1 MKRTENT
8 NKRKRC
14 NMEHQESGRAEKDV
28 KEFAAPPPLLFR
40 KLSNPDLSPAAT
52 AATKSKLHR
61 QLSQDESWA
70 RRNSLAMTGKQLL
83 PLSSSLHG
91 GVSQLAWQGPSGGY
105 GGPGATGGI
114 SAGQGDGNNLV
125 RMRSQTLGQSAP
137 SLTGLKE
144 LSLPRRGSFC
154 RTSNRKSLIVTSS
167 TSPTLPRP
175 HSPLHGHTGTSPLDS
190 PRNFSPNT
198 AAHFSFVP
206 ARRTDGRRWSLAS
219 LPSSGYGTN
228 TPSSTVSSSC
238 SSQEKLHQL
247 PFQPTPDE
255 LHFLTKHFSSE
266 SITDEE
272 GRCSPAMRPRSRS
285 LSPGRSPISFDHE
298 IVMMN
303 HVYKERFP
311 KATAQMEE
319 RLAELLSSSAPDKVC
334 PLADGVLS
342 FVHHQLIELSRDC
355 LEKSRGDQ
363 ITSRYFYEL
372 QENLEKLLQD
382 AHERSESVEVT
393 FVTQLVRKL
402 MIIIARPARL
412 LECLEFDPEEFYHLL
427 EAAEGHAKEGQ
438 GIKSDIPRYIISQL
452 GLTRDPLEEMAQL
465 SSYDSGNPET
475 PETDDSVDGRG
486 TTVPAAPPQ
495 PKTKAPREEDFEN
508 IKLISN
514 GAYGAV
520 FLVRH
525 KETRQRFA
533 MKKINKQNLI
543 LRNQIQQAFVER
555 DILTFAENPFVVSMF
570 CSFETRRHL
579 CMVMEYVEGGD
590 CATLL
595 KHIGALPVDMAQMY
609 FAETV
614 LALEYLHN
622 YGIVHRDLKPDNLL
636 ITSMGHIKLTD
647 FGLSKIGLMS
657 LTTNLYEGHIEKD
670 TREFL
675 DKQVC
680 GTPEYIAPEVILR
693 QGYGK
698 PVDWWAMG
706 VILYEFLVGC
716 APFFGDT
723 PEELFGQ
730 VISDEIIWPEEDEA
744 LPQEAQDLITKLLR
758 QNPLERLGTGSAFE
772 VKQHPFFT
780 ELDWNSLLRQK
791 AEFIPQL
798 ESEDDTSY
806 FDTRSDRYHH
816 LDSEEEDDTNDDEH
830 VEIRQFSSCSPR
842 FSKVYSSM
850 ERLSLHE
857 EKRTPPPTKRSLSE
871 EGGERIDSLSGLKS
885 RDRSWLV
892 GSPEILRKRLSVSES
907 SHTESDSSPPLTVRR
922 RCCSAIIEMPRFAIS
937 SEEEAG
943 QGAAGSRK
951 SPSLLGLSAVRGPRC
966 DELPLAIPE
975 LPVERELKLD
985 ESPTTP
991 SSTSSQL
998 SRATLTPGSSGD
1010 VCDRGHRANSSNG
1023 AAAKAAA
1030 DSDPPS
1036 TPRAIS
1042 DLAARRARHRLLSGD
1057 ADKHTA
1063 APSSRP
1069 LNKVIKSAS
1078 ATTLSLMI
1086 PADHHGAS
1094 PLASPMSPHSL
1105 SSNPSSRDSSPSRD
1119 LSPAVNNVKPAIV
1132 IHRAGKKYGFT
1143 LRAIRVYM
1151 GDSDIYTVHHMV
1163 WHVED
1168 GGPAH
1173 DAGLR
1178 EGDLITQVNG
1188 EPVHGL
1194 VHTEVV
1200 ELILKSG
1207 GKVSICAVPF
1217 ENTSIK
1223 VGPARKTT
1231 HKSKMARRNKKTK
1244 TKEGQDSKKRTS
1256 LFRKITKQASLL
1268 HTSRSLSSLNR
1279 SLSSGE
1285 SGPGS
1290 PTHNMS
1296 PRSPTQGYRSTPDS
1310 AHSVGGNSSQSSSP
1324 SSSVPNSPASSGH
1337 IRPSSLH
1344 GLAPKLQ
1351 RQYRSPRRKSAG
1363 NIPLSPLARTP
1374 SPTPQSSS
1382 PQRSP
1387 SPLSHALG
1395 QSAAGQS
1402 FPVKLHSSPPLVR
1415 QISRPKSAEPPRS
1428 PLLKRVQSAEK
1439 LASSLSNP
1447 PSSPS
1452 GVAAAAAAAVGSRKH
1467 SLDISHS
1474 EFKKEIL
1481 QREPSLQSL
1490 QESASEV
1497 LLSSAGRGV
1506 ETGSLQKH
1514 SSSNRKLGRQEGD
1527 GALGSVPG
1535 SLGLAPGKSKL
1546 KDKLSA
1552 IRQDRAERRESLQK
1566 QDAIHEVDSSEDETD
1581 EGSEDSQDGRRA
1593 ATFTPPPLLRP
1604 TTVRTG
1610 PGGTLPSLCLSPC
1623 TPHATFTHAGPSQ
1636 VGRPT
1641 PSHTLSSVTETKP
1654 GLGAPPLGVKD
1665 TRSAAS
1671 AEDGARQER
1680 KVLGPSSATKPTQG
1694 PLLFPT
1700 PGSAFISVSKD
1711 TFLKPNPPPDSK
1723 SLMGKTAPS
1732 APRPEDQTLDRPRST
1747 GRSSTITTNTSDC
1760 RASTSTTDCRAST
1773 STTDCRTSTS
1783 TTDCRASTSTTDCR
1797 TSTSTTDCR
1806 ASTSTTDCR
1815 ASTSTTDCR
1824 TSTSTT
1830 DCRTSTST
1838 TDCRIADSQETPGAS
1853 CSSPSI
1859 PKEKKEADNR
1869 RLCAVA
1875 AASLNASPC
1884 SSTSGSGFS
1893 FSSPVAAPESAV
1905 DKVVSQLTTV
1915 AKSVLGPV
1923 KLSTAAERSQKDQKP
1938 SRGGAPDVPPT
1949 APLSFLS
1956 KQLPAPPSPHLSEPQ
1971 NRPKSDQVA
1980 SPITSAKPSTQ
1991 TDSAERPAPGPAG
2004 RENASAQLT
2013 AAAAPPNNPI
2023 ASAASEP
2030 QRKRPK
2036 PQTATAGN
2044 AANAS
2049 SQQDKATSK
2058 KT

>member
-1 MKRTENT
+1 MSDTFWT
-8 NKRKRC
+8 
-14 NMEHQESGRAEKDV
+14 V
-28 KEFAAPPPLLFR
+28 
-40 KLSNPDLSPAAT
+40 LSNF
-52 AATKSKLHR
+52 
-61 QLSQDESWA
+61 
-70 RRNSLAMTGKQLL
+70 
-83 PLSSSLHG
+83 
-91 GVSQLAWQGPSGGY
+91 
-105 GGPGATGGI
+105 
-114 SAGQGDGNNLV
+114 
-125 RMRSQTLGQSAP
+125 
-137 SLTGLKE
+137 
-144 LSLPRRGSFC
+144 SLPERSMLRRSKSC

-175 HSPLHGHTGTSPLDS
+175 HSPLHGHPGSSPLDS

-206 ARRTDGRRWSLAS
+206 ARSHGHRPDRTDGRRWSLAS

-247 PFQPTPDE
+247 PFQPTADE

-266 SITDEE
+266 NITDED
-272 GRCSPAMRPRSRS
+272 GRRSPAMRPRSRS
-285 LSPGRSPISFDHE
+285 LRMSCVSWQRRLEEEEVLQQIL
-298 IVMMN
+298 
-303 HVYKERFP
+303 ERWE
-311 KATAQMEE
+311 Q
-319 RLAELLSSSAPDKVC
+319 SA
-334 PLADGVLS
+334 
-342 FVHHQLIELSRDC
+342 
-355 LEKSRGDQ
+355 
-363 ITSRYFYEL
+363 
-372 QENLEKLLQD
+372 
-382 AHERSESVEVT
+382 AHERSESGEVT
-393 FVTQLVRKL
+393 FVTQLVKKL

-475 PETDDSVDGRG
+475 PETETDSTDSRG
-486 TTVPAAPPQ
+486 ATVQPLQPQPQ
-495 PKTKAPREEDFEN
+495 PKTKTPREEDFET

-595 KHIGALPVDMAQMY
+595 KHIGALPVDMARMY

-730 VISDEIIWPEEDEA
+730 VISDEIIWPEGDEA
-744 LPQEAQDLITKLLR
+744 LPLDAQDLISKLLR

-772 VKQHPFFT
+772 VKQHRFFT
-780 ELDWNSLLRQK
+780 DLDWNSLLRQK

-816 LDSEEEDDTNDDEH
+816 VDSEEEDDTNDDDH
-830 VEIRQFSSCSPR
+830 LEIRQFSSCSPR

-937 SEEEAG
+937 SEEDG
-943 QGAAGSRK
+943 GVGGRK
-951 SPSLLGLSAVRGPRC
+951 TTVRGPRGE
-966 DELPLAIPE
+966 DLPQAIPE
-975 LPVERELKLD
+975 LPVERELRLD

-991 SSTSSQL
+991 GSTSSQI
-998 SRATLTPGSSGD
+998 SQSTVTPGSSGD
-1010 VCDRGHRANSSNG
+1010 VLDRASRYSAEGSEN
-1023 AAAKAAA
+1023 
-1030 DSDPPS
+1030 S
-1036 TPRAIS
+1036 TPKAIS

-1057 ADKHTA
+1057 TEKHT
-1063 APSSRP
+1063 SRP

-1086 PADHHGAS
+1086 PAGKS
-1094 PLASPMSPHSL
+1094 TVTMIL
-1105 SSNPSSRDSSPSRD
+1105 
-1119 LSPAVNNVKPAIV
+1119 V
-1132 IHRAGKKYGFT
+1132 ILPCKNCSF
-1143 LRAIRVYM
+1143 
-1151 GDSDIYTVHHMV
+1151 
-1163 WHVED
+1163 
-1168 GGPAH
+1168 
-1173 DAGLR
+1173 
-1178 EGDLITQVNG
+1178 
-1188 EPVHGL
+1188 
-1194 VHTEVV
+1194 TEVV

-1207 GKVSICAVPF
+1207 SKVSISATPF

-1223 VGPARKTT
+1223 VGPARKTS

-1244 TKEGQDSKKRTS
+1244 TREGQDSKKRNS
-1256 LFRKITKQASLL
+1256 LFRKITKQATLL

-1279 SLSSGE
+1279 SVSSGE
-1285 SGPGS
+1285 SVPGS
-1290 PTHNMS
+1290 PTHMS
-1296 PRSPTQGYRSTPDS
+1296 PRSPTQGCRSTPDS
-1310 AHSVGGNSSQSSSP
+1310 AHSVGANSSQSSSP
-1324 SSSVPNSPASSGH
+1324 SSSVPNSPASSGQ

-1374 SPTPQSSS
+1374 SPTPQSTS

-1387 SPLSHALG
+1387 SPLPSHSLIT
-1395 QSAAGQS
+1395 SSIGQS

-1415 QISRPKSAEPPRS
+1415 QISRPKSADPPRS

-1439 LASSLSNP
+1439 LAASLSSSS
-1447 PSSPS
+1447 SSPS
-1452 GVAAAAAAAVGSRKH
+1452 PSSAADKKLPVGASRKH
-1467 SLDISHS
+1467 SLD
-1474 EFKKEIL
+1474 L
-1481 QREPSLQSL
+1481 
-1490 QESASEV
+1490 V
-1497 LLSSAGRGV
+1497 
-1506 ETGSLQKH
+1506 
-1514 SSSNRKLGRQEGD
+1514 
-1527 GALGSVPG
+1527 
-1535 SLGLAPGKSKL
+1535 PGKSKL

-1552 IRQDRAERRESLQK
+1552 IRQDRADRRESLQK

-1581 EGSEDSQDGRRA
+1581 EGSEDSQDGRR
-1593 ATFTPPPLLRP
+1593 TSYVPPSHVLRP
-1604 TTVRTG
+1604 TTVMASPHTIRMG
-1610 PGGTLPSLCLSPC
+1610 PAAPPTLGLLPSMVAPPGLLQPSRGLQIQSQSTTQSQTQTSASLSMQGTAKPPEQNP
-1623 TPHATFTHAGPSQ
+1623 TTSIVAQGSSSTLAEESKKKESKAQDSQ
-1636 VGRPT
+1636 FSVT
-1641 PSHTLSSVTETKP
+1641 PSPPQPSPLSSTFSTH
-1654 GLGAPPLGVKD
+1654 
-1665 TRSAAS
+1665 
-1671 AEDGARQER
+1671 
-1680 KVLGPSSATKPTQG
+1680 
-1694 PLLFPT
+1694 
-1700 PGSAFISVSKD
+1700 GSAFTSVSKD
-1711 TFLKPNPPPDSK
+1711 PFVKPTTPPLDSQRTP
-1723 SLMGKTAPS
+1723 KTS
-1732 APRPEDQTLDRPRST
+1732 EPRSKTSGKMDPSTASGVTRYIPVATTPT
-1747 GRSSTITTNTSDC
+1747 GGIT
-1760 RASTSTTDCRAST
+1760 
-1773 STTDCRTSTS
+1773 
-1783 TTDCRASTSTTDCR
+1783 
-1797 TSTSTTDCR
+1797 
-1806 ASTSTTDCR
+1806 
-1815 ASTSTTDCR
+1815 
-1824 TSTSTT
+1824 
-1830 DCRTSTST
+1830 
-1838 TDCRIADSQETPGAS
+1838 
-1853 CSSPSI
+1853 
-1859 PKEKKEADNR
+1859 KEMKEADNR
-1869 RLCAVA
+1869 RQAAAAAAATATA
-1875 AASLNASPC
+1875 AASP
-1884 SSTSGSGFS
+1884 STPSERGM
-1893 FSSPVAAPESAV
+1893 
-1905 DKVVSQLTTV
+1905 DKVVSQLATV

-1923 KLSTAAERSQKDQKP
+1923 KLNIPGTKEASERTKDQRPQTDPTHPKIKECRLERPDSPDRLSP
-1938 SRGGAPDVPPT
+1938 SAASGSQSPLLTESPSKQTSSKSEPASTSQRPLEVPGTSKRPPPNSQAGEEHRDRPGTPRSGT
-1949 APLSFLS
+1949 APR
-1956 KQLPAPPSPHLSEPQ
+1956 PRSEAQ
-1971 NRPKSDQVA
+1971 SQA
-1980 SPITSAKPSTQ
+1980 QAKPSST
-1991 TDSAERPAPGPAG
+1991 TSR
-2004 RENASAQLT
+2004 
-2013 AAAAPPNNPI
+2013 
-2023 ASAASEP
+2023 
-2030 QRKRPK
+2030 
-2036 PQTATAGN
+2036 
-2044 AANAS
+2044 
-2049 SQQDKATSK
+2049 DKSN
-2058 KT
+2058 KTT

>member
-1 MKRTENT
+1 MKRTDSKY
-8 NKRKRC
+8 KRKLSTSEQR
-14 NMEHQESGRAEKDV
+14 ESSTEGKDEELPV
-28 KEFAAPPPLLFR
+28 PPPLLFR
-40 KLSNPDLSPAAT
+40 KLSNPDLSPAAGK
-52 AATKSKLHR
+52 TKLQR
-61 QLSQDESWA
+61 QLSQDDTRA
-70 RRNSLAMTGKQLL
+70 RRSSMAGILTGKQLL
-83 PLSSSLHG
+83 PLSSSMHG
-91 GVSQLAWQGPSGGY
+91 GVSQLAWQQHIGEP
-105 GGPGATGGI
+105 
-114 SAGQGDGNNLV
+114 NNLV
-125 RMRSQTLGQSAP
+125 RMRSQSFGQSAP
-137 SLTGLKE
+137 SLTAGLKE

-175 HSPLHGHTGTSPLDS
+175 HSPLHGHPGSSPLDS

-206 ARRTDGRRWSLAS
+206 ARSHGHRADRTDGRRWSLAS

-247 PFQPTPDE
+247 PFQPTADE

-266 SITDEE
+266 NITDED
-272 GRCSPAMRPRSRS
+272 GRRSPAMRPRSRS

-319 RLAELLSSSAPDKVC
+319 RLADFISSSAPDKVM

-342 FVHHQLIELSRDC
+342 FIHHQVIELARDC
-355 LEKSRGDQ
+355 LDKSHEGL

-372 QENLEKLLQD
+372 QENLEKLHQD
-382 AHERSESVEVT
+382 AHERSESGEVT
-393 FVTQLVRKL
+393 FVTQLVKKL

-438 GIKSDIPRYIISQL
+438 CIKSDIPRYIISQL

-475 PETDDSVDGRG
+475 PETDYTDSRG
-486 TTVPAAPPQ
+486 ATVQPLQPQPQ
-495 PKTKAPREEDFEN
+495 PKTKTPREEDFET

-595 KHIGALPVDMAQMY
+595 KHIGALPVDMARMY

-730 VISDEIIWPEEDEA
+730 VISDEIIWPEGDEA
-744 LPQEAQDLITKLLR
+744 LPPDAQDLISKLLR

-772 VKQHPFFT
+772 VKQHRFFT
-780 ELDWNSLLRQK
+780 DLDWNSLLRQK

-816 LDSEEEDDTNDDEH
+816 VDSEEEDDTNEDDH
-830 VEIRQFSSCSPR
+830 LEIRQFSSCSPR

-871 EGGERIDSLSGLKS
+871 EGGERIDNLSGLKS

-937 SEEEAG
+937 SEEDDG
-943 QGAAGSRK
+943 VGGRK
-951 SPSLLGLSAVRGPRC
+951 TPVRGPRGE
-966 DELPLAIPE
+966 DLPQAIPE
-975 LPVERELKLD
+975 LPVERELRLD

-991 SSTSSQL
+991 GSTSSQI
-998 SRATLTPGSSGD
+998 SQSTVTPGSSGD
-1010 VCDRGHRANSSNG
+1010 VLDRASRYSAEGSEN
-1023 AAAKAAA
+1023 
-1030 DSDPPS
+1030 S
-1036 TPRAIS
+1036 TPKAIS

-1057 ADKHTA
+1057 TEKHT
-1063 APSSRP
+1063 SRP

-1119 LSPAVNNVKPAIV
+1119 LSPAVSSVKPAIV
-1132 IHRAGKKYGFT
+1132 INRAGKKYGFT

-1151 GDSDIYTVHHMV
+1151 GDTDIYTVHHMV
-1163 WHVED
+1163 WHVEA

-1173 DAGLR
+1173 EAGLR
-1178 EGDLITQVNG
+1178 EGDLITHVNG

-1207 GKVSICAVPF
+1207 SKVSISATPF

-1223 VGPARKTT
+1223 VGPARKTS
-1231 HKSKMARRNKKTK
+1231 HKSKMARRNKRTK
-1244 TKEGQDSKKRTS
+1244 TREGQDSKKRNS
-1256 LFRKITKQASLL
+1256 LFRKITKQATLL

-1279 SLSSGE
+1279 SVSSGE
-1285 SGPGS
+1285 SVPGS
-1290 PTHNMS
+1290 PTHMS
-1296 PRSPTQGYRSTPDS
+1296 PRSPTQGCRSTPDS
-1310 AHSVGGNSSQSSSP
+1310 AHSVGGASSQSSSP
-1324 SSSVPNSPASSGH
+1324 SSSVPNSPASSGQ

-1374 SPTPQSSS
+1374 SPTPQSTS

-1387 SPLSHALG
+1387 SPLSSHSLIT
-1395 QSAAGQS
+1395 SSIGQS

-1415 QISRPKSAEPPRS
+1415 QISRPKSADPPRS

-1439 LASSLSNP
+1439 LASSLSSSS
-1447 PSSPS
+1447 SSPS
-1452 GVAAAAAAAVGSRKH
+1452 PSSAADKKLPVGASRKH
-1467 SLDISHS
+1467 SLDTSHS
-1474 EFKKEIL
+1474 DFKKEML
-1481 QREPSLQSL
+1481 QRDPSLQSL
-1490 QESASEV
+1490 QESASET
-1497 LLSSAGRGV
+1497 LMGGRV
-1506 ETGSLQKH
+1506 SPAEKGSLQKG
-1514 SSSNRKLGRQEGD
+1514 SVRKLGRQEGPES
-1527 GALGSVPG
+1527 GTG
-1535 SLGLAPGKSKL
+1535 SLGLVPGKSKL

-1581 EGSEDSQDGRRA
+1581 EGSEDSQDGRR
-1593 ATFTPPPLLRP
+1593 TSYVPPSHVLRP
-1604 TTVRTG
+1604 ATVMASPHTIRMG
-1610 PGGTLPSLCLSPC
+1610 PAAPPTLGLLPSTVAPPGLPQPSIGLQIQSQSTTQSQTQTSASLSMQGTAKPPEQNPTTC
-1623 TPHATFTHAGPSQ
+1623 IVAQGSSSTLAEESKKKESKAQDSQFIVRPSPSQ
-1636 VGRPT
+1636 
-1641 PSHTLSSVTETKP
+1641 PSPLSSTFSTH
-1654 GLGAPPLGVKD
+1654 
-1665 TRSAAS
+1665 
-1671 AEDGARQER
+1671 
-1680 KVLGPSSATKPTQG
+1680 
-1694 PLLFPT
+1694 
-1700 PGSAFISVSKD
+1700 GSAFTSVSKD
-1711 TFLKPNPPPDSK
+1711 PFVKPAIPPLDPRRTP
-1723 SLMGKTAPS
+1723 KTS
-1732 APRPEDQTLDRPRST
+1732 EPRSK
-1747 GRSSTITTNTSDC
+1747 TSGKIDP
-1760 RASTSTTDCRAST
+1760 STTSGMTRDIPV
-1773 STTDCRTSTS
+1773 STTPTGGIT
-1783 TTDCRASTSTTDCR
+1783 
-1797 TSTSTTDCR
+1797 
-1806 ASTSTTDCR
+1806 
-1815 ASTSTTDCR
+1815 
-1824 TSTSTT
+1824 
-1830 DCRTSTST
+1830 
-1838 TDCRIADSQETPGAS
+1838 
-1853 CSSPSI
+1853 
-1859 PKEKKEADNR
+1859 KEMKEADNR
-1869 RLCAVA
+1869 RQAAAAA
-1875 AASLNASPC
+1875 AASSP
-1884 SSTSGSGFS
+1884 SESGM
-1893 FSSPVAAPESAV
+1893 
-1905 DKVVSQLTTV
+1905 DKVVSQLATV

-1923 KLSTAAERSQKDQKP
+1923 KLNIPGTKEALERTKDQHPQTDPTHPKIKDCRQERSDSPVHLSP
-1938 SRGGAPDVPPT
+1938 SAASGSQSPLLTESPSKQTSSKSEQVSTSQRSLEVPGTSKRPTPLNSQAGEEHQDRPVTPRSGT
-1949 APLSFLS
+1949 APR
-1956 KQLPAPPSPHLSEPQ
+1956 PRSEAQ
-1971 NRPKSDQVA
+1971 SQA
-1980 SPITSAKPSTQ
+1980 QAKPSST
-1991 TDSAERPAPGPAG
+1991 TSR
-2004 RENASAQLT
+2004 
-2013 AAAAPPNNPI
+2013 
-2023 ASAASEP
+2023 
-2030 QRKRPK
+2030 
-2036 PQTATAGN
+2036 
-2044 AANAS
+2044 
-2049 SQQDKATSK
+2049 DKSN
-2058 KT
+2058 KTT